1 MENSAQRTA
10 FLNGEGDAWFHR
22 NASYEIDKFDHVDNE
37 ILQYLNQES
46 NILEIGCADGRRL
59 ARIQKI
65 VGTDTKLVG
74 IDPSTAAIEKGLATF
89 QGIDLRIGTADVLP
103 LNELFGTVILGFC
116 LYLCDRTLLSKI
128 VSEVD
133 RVLADNGTLIITDFD
148 PPHPRIRQYRHHEGL
163 WSYKMDYSSLFTAYP
178 HFNQSSKKSMSH
190 QGGDWE
196 ISEGER
202 IAVWVLKKHINIG
215 YSLEADI

>member
-1 MENSAQRTA
+1 MEDSVQRTA

-22 NASYEIDKFDHVDNE
+22 NASYEVDKFDHVDNE
-37 ILQYLNQES
+37 ILQHLNQES

-148 PPHPRIRQYRHHEGL
+148 PPHPRMRQYRHHEGL
-163 WSYKMDYSSLFTAYP
+163 WSYKMDYSTLFTAMP
-178 HFNQSSKKSMSH
+178 HFCQSAKRSMSH
-190 QGGDWE
+190 HGGDWE
-196 ISEGER
+196 MSEGER
-202 IAVWVLKKHINIG
+202 IAVWVLKKHINAG
-215 YSLEADI
+215 YSLETDD

>member
-1 MENSAQRTA
+1 MEDSVQRTA

-22 NASYEIDKFDHVDNE
+22 NASYEVDKFDHVDNE
-37 ILQYLNQES
+37 ILQHLNQES

-148 PPHPRIRQYRHHEGL
+148 PPHPRMRQYRHHEGL
-163 WSYKMDYSSLFTAYP
+163 WSYKMDYSTLFTAMP
-178 HFNQSSKKSMSH
+178 HFCQSAKRSMSH
-190 QGGDWE
+190 QGADWE
-196 ISEGER
+196 MSEGER
-202 IAVWVLKKHINIG
+202 IAVWVLKKHINAG
-215 YSLEADI
+215 YSLETDD